1 MTKSAALQRLRKVRV
16 MARTGSTKYHIR
28 VRKFLNRDP
37 EYPAFVIGIV
47 EDTTGIPDTDEK
59 QSWNN
64 GDIELEIG
72 DCYRRVSFDFR
83 MYDKQDRANSL
94 YKINRLAE
102 VVVAL
107 RDAIEIEVNSRNARP
122 ATKPKQKK

>member
-1 MTKSAALQRLRKVRV
+1 
-16 MARTGSTKYHIR
+16 MARTGSTKYHVR

-47 EDTTGIPDTDEK
+47 EDTTSIPDTDEK

-72 DCYRRVSFDFR
+72 DCYRRISFDFH
-83 MYDKQDRANSL
+83 MYDKRDRANSL

-102 VVVAL
+102 VIVAL
-107 RDAIEIEVNSRNARP
+107 RDAIETEVNSRNARP
-122 ATKPKQKK
+122 DKTPKQKK

>member
-1 MTKSAALQRLRKVRV
+1 
-16 MARTGSTKYHIR
+16 MARTGGTKYHVR

-47 EDTTGIPDTDEK
+47 EDTTSIPDTDEK

-102 VVVAL
+102 VIVAL
-107 RDAIEIEVNSRNARP
+107 RDAIKTEVDSRNNRP
-122 ATKPKQKK
+122 NTTPKQKK